1 LIPAEKQTFRS
12 HNLLAYLILTV
23 IAGAVILLDQLTQD
37 WVRGNLAF
45 GESFVP
51 WPDLLPFVRILNW
64 RNTGAAF
71 GMFQEGGLIF
81 AILAI
86 VVVIMIIYYFPRIQR
101 GDWALRLAMGLQLGG
116 AVGNLI
122 DRLQHGYVTDFI
134 AVGSFPVFNVAD
146 ASITM
151 GVVVLLLSIWLGG
164 DPEAEPEPVKDQVAN
179 D

>member
-1 LIPAEKQTFRS
+1 LDVVEKQSTRS
-12 HNLLAYLILTV
+12 HNLIAYLVLILIAGTV
-23 IAGAVILLDQLTQD
+23 IVLDQLTQD
-37 WVRGNLAF
+37 WVRANLAF
-45 GESFVP
+45 GESLVP
-51 WPDLLPFVRILNW
+51 WPDLLPFVRIVNW

-81 AILAI
+81 AILAF
-86 VVVIMIIYYFPRIQR
+86 VVVIMIIYYFPRIQG

-122 DRLQHGYVTDFI
+122 DRLQHGYVTDFM

-164 DPEAEPEPVKDQVAN
+164 DTEAQPESVKDQVAH